1 VEVSRRRGGRTRY
14 GRVCFVFF
22 SDQIFLKSGRMEN
35 LTIGGFEYNED
46 YMQTNINGSI
56 RFRIKEVTNYFY
68 CDNLIDCLFM
78 LILNDFYQT
87 VLIEVGIKARWAKS
101 AKKLKQVGPSF
112 EQWNDFLGYF

>member
-1 VEVSRRRGGRTRY
+1 MEVSRRRGGRTRY

-56 RFRIKEVTNYFY
+56 GFRIKEVANYFY
-68 CDNLIDCLFM
+68 CDNLID
-78 LILNDFYQT
+78 
-87 VLIEVGIKARWAKS
+87 
-101 AKKLKQVGPSF
+101 
-112 EQWNDFLGYF
+112 